1 MGCLAALA
9 NLVSPTTN
17 LSALLSTRTRGIALS
32 VCRYPWSNRLLR
44 LESDMLEWFENCGQ

>member
-9 NLVSPTTN
+9 NLASSATN

-32 VCRYPWSNRLLR
+32 VCRYPLP
-44 LESDMLEWFENCGQ
+44 LE

>member
-9 NLVSPTTN
+9 SLASPATN

-32 VCRYPWSNRLLR
+32 VYRYPLP
-44 LESDMLEWFENCGQ
+44 LE